1 VGWLVVMV
9 GAEEVVLGDGRE
21 GVGGDGV
28 GGGVGRWGEGWA
40 VSVKRE
46 WGGGKKRNLV
56 GDEV

>member
-1 VGWLVVMV
+1 LVVMV